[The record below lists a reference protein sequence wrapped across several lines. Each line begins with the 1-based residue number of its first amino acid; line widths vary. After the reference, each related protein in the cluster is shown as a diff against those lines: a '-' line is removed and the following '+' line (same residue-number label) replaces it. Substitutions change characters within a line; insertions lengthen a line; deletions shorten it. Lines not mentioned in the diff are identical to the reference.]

1 MFAALCTGEGDD
13 AKNAD
18 DAYGADD
25 ADEVDDEF
33 GSS

>member
-1 MFAALCTGEGDD
+1 MFAALYTGEGDD

-18 DAYGADD
+18 DAYDADD